1 MAKHCITGS
10 SGRIGRAIYALF
22 SSKGDEVLGLDLIP
36 SLTTDITGDLRDID
50 ILRRAF
56 DGVDT
61 VIHSGALHAPHV
73 GRVSD
78 AEFRSVNVDGTNSVL
93 QAAKAS
99 GVKRVVFTSS
109 TAVYGYASQDETRAS
124 WITED
129 TVPQPRTIYHATK
142 LEAERIACEYASKDL
157 PVHIIRMS
165 RCFPEPAQEMAVYRL
180 HRGIDARDVAA
191 AHKAV
196 IEQSSTP
203 FSLHVISGRHPFE
216 RADCEELRR
225 DAPAVIRHRAPDLAR
240 AFERRGWQLPQS
252 IDRVYVASKAMS
264 ELNWAPKFG
273 YEEVLD
279 QLDNSSTEVL
289 EPIT

>member
-165 RCFPEPAQEMAVYRL
+165 RCFPEPAPEMLVYRL
-180 HRGIDARDVAA
+180 HRGIDARDVGT
-191 AHKAV
+191 AHALALTHQGA
-196 IEQSSTP
+196 E
-203 FSLHVISGRHPFE
+203 FDRFVISGDTPFTPE
-216 RADCEELRR
+216 DCPKLFA
-225 DAPAVIRHRAPDLAR
+225 DAPAILRERMPALA
-240 AFERRGWQLPQS
+240 AACDARGWPLPDS
-252 IDRVYVASKAMS
+252 I
-264 ELNWAPKFG
+264 
-273 YEEVLD
+273 EETQCSQPGQRGD
-279 QLDNSSTEVL
+279 
-289 EPIT
+289 